1 MNANAAPSAARQ
13 FGFVMLIGVALAW
26 GCNWPA
32 MKIVVREVPIWQFR
46 AVTGLA
52 AAALLLLLARLA
64 GQTLAVPRRH
74 WAPLVVASLLN
85 VTSWFVLIGYGV
97 KLLASGHAAILA
109 FTMPVFAALI
119 GALFFRE
126 RLTPRRLVSL
136 ALGTAGVVV
145 LLSHDFAA
153 LGGSALGVALT
164 LAAALNWAVGVL
176 VQKRVAWTIGPLAQ
190 AAWQM
195 LIGVLP
201 ICVVAVVLEPFVY
214 HRASAGALAASVYV
228 AVISLAFAYYAWF
241 TVVATFPAAVAAI
254 GSLLVPIVGVVSAA
268 LWIGEPIGWRET
280 VALVLVVGAVALVLI
295 QPSPRPPP
303 PAPAGGAS

>member
-1 MNANAAPSAARQ
+1 MDGTPASAARR

-32 MKIVVREVPIWQFR
+32 MKIVVREVPVWQFR

-52 AAALLLLLARLA
+52 AAALLFLIVRLA
-64 GQTLAVPRRH
+64 GQGMAVPRRH
-74 WAPLVVASLLN
+74 WAPLALASLLN

-109 FTMPVFAALI
+109 FTMPVFAAVL
-119 GALFFRE
+119 GALFFGE
-126 RLTPRRLVSL
+126 KLTPRRVASL

-164 LAAALNWAVGVL
+164 LWAALNWAVGVQ
-176 VQKRVAWTIGPLAQ
+176 VQKRVAWTLTPLAQ

-195 LIGVLP
+195 LLGVLP
-201 ICVVAVVLEPFVY
+201 ICIVAVVLEPFVY
-214 HRASAGALAASVYV
+214 HRASSGALAASVYV

-241 TVVATFPAAVAAI
+241 TVVAVFPASVAAI

-268 LWIGEPIGWRET
+268 LWIGEPLGWRES
-280 VALVLVVGAVALVLI
+280 VALVLVVGAVALVMI
-295 QPSPRPPP
+295 QPQ
-303 PAPAGGAS
+303 APKSAQPKPTAP